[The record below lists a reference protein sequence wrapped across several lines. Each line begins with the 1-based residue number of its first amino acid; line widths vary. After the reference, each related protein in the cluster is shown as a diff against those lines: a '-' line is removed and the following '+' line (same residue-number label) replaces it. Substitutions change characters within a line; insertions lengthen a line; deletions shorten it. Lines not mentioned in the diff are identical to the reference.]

1 MFDKKLIYNYVMGE
15 DIENYS
21 IEQLENDV
29 NFMKQVIEFT
39 NDKNMYNLCGEK
51 VKNDIEF
58 IKYLI
63 KKFKKD
69 SMFIISIA
77 EEYIKNN
84 QTEDFDDN
92 CFELNILMSDIGK
105 KKNEDE
111 FIRFAI
117 SKTEFQ
123 EYTLSQI
130 ETVKEKLPK
139 EDFELGFHIIQC
151 MYYKN
156 PIIIEYFAKK
166 FINQIFYENEELTFE
181 ELIHNKMNTNI
192 LGIIL

>member
-105 KKNEDE
+105 NKNEDE
-111 FIRFAI
+111 FIRFDI
-117 SKTEFQ
+117 
-123 EYTLSQI
+123 
-130 ETVKEKLPK
+130 
-139 EDFELGFHIIQC
+139 
-151 MYYKN
+151 
-156 PIIIEYFAKK
+156 
-166 FINQIFYENEELTFE
+166 
-181 ELIHNKMNTNI
+181 
-192 LGIIL
+192 